1 MQDSLLLSMAFTI
14 GLTSRL
20 TFILFL
26 TNKISKL
33 SMMTHAQNLKIWD
46 LEADQSRVQ
55 DQTQLQ
61 MYRHICMVLSHT
73 GMSETLSQKRNK
85 KYNSLNLL

>member
-1 MQDSLLLSMAFTI
+1 MSYIADMIIYFDIFVSNNIILRRIDSLLEIWQWTYFAFSSFLKFYFVTEAKMQDSLLLSMAFTI

-33 SMMTHAQNLKIWD
+33 SMMTHA
-46 LEADQSRVQ
+46 
-55 DQTQLQ
+55 
-61 MYRHICMVLSHT
+61 
-73 GMSETLSQKRNK
+73 
-85 KYNSLNLL
+85 